1 MKLDRVVRFPLK
13 SKLSEKIIK
22 LLNGVS
28 IDKGEDRAM
37 NSDIAAGRLPADQY
51 LDNFSDIASVL
62 NTWEASVESERCLY
76 CFDAPC
82 VEACP
87 TDIDIPN
94 FIRKISNGNVKGAAV
109 EILKA
114 NILGG
119 SCSRVCPTEIL
130 CEQKCVRMDKEG
142 KPVLIGKLQRFS
154 TDFLMASGVQPFQRA
169 PLSGKTVAIVG
180 AGPASLSCAHRLAS
194 HGHNVDIFEA
204 REKAGG
210 LNEYGI
216 ASYKMVDNFA
226 QRETDFILAIGGI
239 DLHFGQRLGD
249 NLKLDQLRADFDA
262 VFIGI
267 GLGGSNEVGLDGE
280 DLDGIM
286 DAVDYIGDLRQSAD
300 LTSLAIG
307 RRVVV
312 IGGGNT
318 AVDMAIQAKLLG
330 AEDVTMVYRRG
341 PEQMGATE
349 HEQELAQTRDV
360 RIRFWAKPVKFV
372 GENGAVTAVE
382 FERTAL
388 DADGRVTGTG
398 DHYTIDADM
407 VFKAVGQKLLPF
419 STHGDAPDR
428 DGGRFKVDENY
439 QTSLPGVYAGG
450 DCVEGLDLTVEAV
463 QDGKLAAEAIHRQL
477 TQSDG
482 GSSNG

>member
-1 MKLDRVVRFPLK
+1 
-13 SKLSEKIIK
+13 
-22 LLNGVS
+22 
-28 IDKGEDRAM
+28 M

-51 LDNFSDIASVL
+51 QTNFSDIASVL
-62 NTWEASVESERCLY
+62 NKWEATVESERCLY

-94 FIRKISNGNVKGAAV
+94 FIRKISNGNVNGAAV

-114 NILGG
+114 NIMGG
-119 SCSRVCPTEIL
+119 SCARVCPTEIL

-142 KPVLIGKLQRFS
+142 KPVLIGKLQRFA
-154 TDFLMASGVQPFQRA
+154 TDVLMASGAQPFERA
-169 PLSGKTVAIVG
+169 PLSGKTVAVVG

-194 HGHNVDIFEA
+194 HGHDVVIFEA

-216 ASYKMVDNFA
+216 ASYKMIDNFA
-226 QRETDFILAIGGI
+226 QRETDFILSIGGI
-239 DLHFGQRLGD
+239 EMRFGQRLGD
-249 NLKLDQLRADFDA
+249 NLNLEQLRDDFDA
-262 VFIGI
+262 VFLGI
-267 GLGGSNEVGLDGE
+267 GLGGSNEIGVAGE

-286 DAVDYIGDLRQSAD
+286 DAVDYISDLRQAVD
-300 LTSLAIG
+300 LSSLKVG
-307 RRVVV
+307 RRIVV

-318 AVDMAIQAKLLG
+318 AVDIAIQSKLLG
-330 AEDVTMVYRRG
+330 GEDVTMVYRRG
-341 PEQMGATE
+341 PEQMGATD

-360 RIRFWAKPVKFV
+360 RIRFWAKPVKLIGV
-372 GENGAVTAVE
+372 DGAVSGVE

-388 DADGRVTGTG
+388 NGDGKLSGTG
-398 DHYTIDADM
+398 EFYTVDADM
-407 VFKAVGQKLLPF
+407 VFRAVGQQLVPL
-419 STHGDAPDR
+419 SGDGEAPDM
-428 DGGRFKVDENY
+428 DGGRFRVDDGY

-463 QDGKLAAEAIHRQL
+463 QDGKLAAEAIHRQI
-477 TQSDG
+477 TNSDG
-482 GSSNG
+482 GS

>member
-1 MKLDRVVRFPLK
+1 
-13 SKLSEKIIK
+13 
-22 LLNGVS
+22 
-28 IDKGEDRAM
+28 M
-37 NSDIAAGRLPADQY
+37 NSDIATGRLPADQY
-51 LDNFSDIASVL
+51 QANFSDLSPVP
-62 NTWEASVESERCLY
+62 NKWEAAVESERCLY

-94 FIRKISNGNVKGAAV
+94 FIRKISNGNVRGAAV

-114 NILGG
+114 NIMGG
-119 SCSRVCPTEIL
+119 TCSRVCPTEIL

-142 KPVLIGKLQRFS
+142 KPVRIGKLQRFA
-154 TDFLMASGVQPFQRA
+154 TDALMANGGHPFERA
-169 PLSGKTVAIVG
+169 PVSGKTVAIVG
-180 AGPASLSCAHRLAS
+180 AGPASLSCAHRLAT
-194 HGHNVDIFEA
+194 HGHNVVMFEA

-226 QRETDFILAIGGI
+226 QREKDFILAIGGI
-239 DLHFGQRLGD
+239 DIHFGQRLGD

-262 VFIGI
+262 VFLGV
-267 GLGGSNEVGLDGE
+267 GLGGSNEVGVEGE

-286 DAVDYIGDLRQSAD
+286 DAVDFIGDLRQSVD
-300 LTSLAIG
+300 LSSLAIG

-318 AVDMAIQAKLLG
+318 AVDMAIQSKLLG

-341 PEQMGATE
+341 PDQMGATE

-360 RIRFWAKPVKFV
+360 RIRFWAKPVKFI
-372 GENGAVTAVE
+372 GEDGAVGGVE

-388 DADGRVTGTG
+388 DSKGRVTGTG
-398 DHYTIDADM
+398 DHFTVEADM
-407 VFKAVGQKLLPF
+407 VFRAVGQKLVPF
-419 STHGDAPDR
+419 STTGDAPDR
-428 DGGRFKVDENY
+428 NAGRFRVDENY

-477 TQSDG
+477 TNSDG
-482 GSSNG
+482 GS